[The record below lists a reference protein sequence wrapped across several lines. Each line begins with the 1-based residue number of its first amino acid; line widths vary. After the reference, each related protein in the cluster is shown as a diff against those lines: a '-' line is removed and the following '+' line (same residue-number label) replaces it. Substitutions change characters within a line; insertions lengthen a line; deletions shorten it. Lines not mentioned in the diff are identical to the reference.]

1 MSTFALP
8 PGNPPDYISIPEH
21 LKSTPVDGLALPGRL
36 RYLLRYTR
44 IRLLGDLDGKRLSD
58 FEGYPRCGDWTL
70 RALRCMIL
78 HPEDLSMLRVRGRDC
93 RPEPAIEVARA
104 IHGLSPQDLPVSV
117 RLEGVLRGLG
127 IERLGQLHG
136 LLVRMLLDRPNCG
149 QKTLAELKTLLRR
162 AEAGE
167 FTLADQQLETSTPA
181 DLLGLVDDLINRLPD
196 RDRQVLLL
204 RFGADGDASKSARRI
219 GIQYGLTR
227 SAIHLAVA
235 RSLGRIHRQGSAK
248 LRSLLTHILDPCRC
262 EAPLSPALL
271 ATWIDRTRPLRYSLQ
286 FYVRVITKLRPELGV
301 SRAKSA

>member
-1 MSTFALP
+1 MSTSALP

-44 IRLLGDLDGKRLSD
+44 VRLLGDLDGKRLSY
-58 FEGYPRCGDWTL
+58 FEGYPRCGDGTL
-70 RALRCMIL
+70 RALRHLIL
-78 HPEDLSMLRVRGRDC
+78 HPEDPSMLRVRGRDC

-104 IHGLSPQDLPVSV
+104 IHDLSPQDLPISV
-117 RLEGVLRGLG
+117 RLKGVLRGLG

-167 FTLADQQLETSTPA
+167 FTLVDQQLETSTPA
-181 DLLGLVDDLINRLPD
+181 DLLGLVDDLISRLPD

-204 RFGADGDASKSARRI
+204 RFGADGDAFKSSRRL

-235 RSLGRIHRQGSAK
+235 RSLERIGRQGSAK
-248 LRSLLTHILDPCRC
+248 LRSLLAHILAPCRRKT
-262 EAPLSPALL
+262 PLTPAML
-271 ATWIDRTRPLRYSLQ
+271 ATWIDRTRPPRYSFQ
-286 FYVRVITKLRPELGV
+286 FYVRVITLLRPEPGV
-301 SRAKSA
+301 SRPKRD

>member
-1 MSTFALP
+1 
-8 PGNPPDYISIPEH
+8 
-21 LKSTPVDGLALPGRL
+21 
-36 RYLLRYTR
+36 
-44 IRLLGDLDGKRLSD
+44 
-58 FEGYPRCGDWTL
+58 
-70 RALRCMIL
+70 
-78 HPEDLSMLRVRGRDC
+78 
-93 RPEPAIEVARA
+93 
-104 IHGLSPQDLPVSV
+104 
-117 RLEGVLRGLG
+117 
-127 IERLGQLHG
+127 
-136 LLVRMLLDRPNCG
+136 
-149 QKTLAELKTLLRR
+149 
-162 AEAGE
+162 
-167 FTLADQQLETSTPA
+167 
-181 DLLGLVDDLINRLPD
+181 LPD